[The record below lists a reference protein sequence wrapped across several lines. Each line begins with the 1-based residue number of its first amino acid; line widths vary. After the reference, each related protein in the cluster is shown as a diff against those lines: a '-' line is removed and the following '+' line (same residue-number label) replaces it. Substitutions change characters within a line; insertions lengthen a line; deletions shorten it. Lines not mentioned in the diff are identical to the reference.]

1 MTEVAAKRS
10 HAINANFGRAGT
22 AVVPR
27 LDSDLITWPNVLPSH
42 SL

>member
-10 HAINANFGRAGT
+10 HAINANLGRAGT